1 MPDRITDEE
10 LEQLIRLYK
19 TADHPIDIA
28 IYKAVLE
35 LQKYREYADIDE
47 MDNVMERWMV

>member
-1 MPDRITDEE
+1 MPERITDEE
-10 LEQLIRLYK
+10 LELLIKLYK
-19 TADHPIDIA
+19 TAEHPLDR
-28 IYKAVLE
+28 AVYLAAVE